1 MRMTFHPSFRW
12 AAAGLLLAACSAQSE
27 SGKPISDAAG
37 GADVGGTAS
46 GGAVGSGGSG
56 APATG
61 GASGGGGISGG
72 SGGATADAPIAAD
85 GGSADGSSG
94 GEGGPTSAAA
104 CADATYPV
112 CMDFE
117 KVPDAKWT
125 GIGANVQT
133 GTGKAAHG
141 NAAFHGPPTSK
152 LTTTQLGTIT
162 NVMWGRFYLHMTP
175 KAPVGH
181 GEMVGVFDQA
191 GNWYEIGFEF
201 NALQGNW
208 HGNGGEKYMRT
219 KMLLPDRYVCVE
231 FLLDG
236 ETPKPAQ
243 IWMDGEPVVYS
254 DVSPLQGPSKATK
267 FTKLEIGF
275 NPYHGLSTVNYEGNV
290 MPMTDMWIDDIA
302 ADTKRIG
309 CISN

>member
-1 MRMTFHPSFRW
+1 MRSHPSFWW
-12 AAAGLLLAACSAQSE
+12 AAAGLLLAACTAQSE

-37 GADVGGTAS
+37 GADVAGTAS

-56 APATG
+56 APASG
-61 GASGGGGISGG
+61 GAGGGVNGGG
-72 SGGATADAPIAAD
+72 SGGAALDGPVGAD
-85 GGSADGSSG
+85 GGPVDGPNG
-94 GEGGPTSAAA
+94 GEGGPTGAAA
-104 CADATYPV
+104 CADATYPL

-117 KVPDAKWT
+117 KLPDAKWT

-141 NAAFHGPPTSK
+141 NAAFHGPPASRI
-152 LTTTQLGTIT
+152 TTTQLGTIT
-162 NVMWGRFYLHMTP
+162 NVLWGRFYLHMTP

-181 GEMVGVFDQA
+181 GELVGVFDQA
-191 GNWYEIGFEF
+191 GNWYEVGFEF

-231 FLLDG
+231 FLFDG
-236 ETPKPAQ
+236 ETPSAAQ
-243 IWMDGEPVVYS
+243 LWMDGQPVVYS
-254 DVSPLQGPSKATK
+254 EVSTVKGPNKATK

-275 NPYHGLSTVNYEGNV
+275 NPYHGLSTVNYEGNT

-302 ADTKRIG
+302 ADSKRIG
-309 CISN
+309 CIQ